1 MSERFNEGAMGR
13 VYDMGLLTAI
23 VRLAGV
29 LAAEEDACS
38 RESYYSLASAAS
50 AASAASGRKTCSGS
64 LRP

>member
-50 AASAASGRKTCSGS
+50 GRMTCSGS